1 MNKFALTVL
10 GMLFCATAQS
20 NTQHPGLTSNY
31 DNVLQADISELRN
44 SYTSKKDVFLVDW
57 MKGIK
62 PNFLTADKMPISFNN
77 IKMPVF
83 NKFIRADQHLDME
96 LIYKSTYKIRDDE
109 IIYILKDRADYIKS
123 TSSLLCEYSF
133 RVWPDSPGNFYYES
147 LKSSKEIIAKK
158 ISTSGF
164 NAEPFVV
171 QKNMLGFFTYND
183 VDDDDDDAAGGL
195 NKVLIDGR
203 VVSLSIATIC
213 NNSRDKDQVIKDLT
227 EWGGLL
233 IKANQ

>member
-31 DNVLQADISELRN
+31 DSVLQADINELRS
-44 SYTSKKDVFLVDW
+44 SYMPNKDVFPVDW
-57 MKGIK
+57 MKGVK
-62 PNFLTADKMPISFNN
+62 PDFLASDKTPISFNN

-83 NKFIRADQHLDME
+83 DKFIRADKHLDME
-96 LIYKSTYKIRDDE
+96 LIYKTTYKIRDDE
-109 IIYILKDRADYIKS
+109 IIYILKDRVDHIKS
-123 TSSLLCEYSF
+123 TSRIVCEYSF

-183 VDDDDDDAAGGL
+183 VDDDDDAAGGL

-227 EWGGLL
+227 EWGELL
-233 IKANQ
+233 IEANK

>member
-83 NKFIRADQHLDME
+83 DKFIRADKHLDME
-96 LIYKSTYKIRDDE
+96 LIYKTTYKIRDDE
-109 IIYILKDRADYIKS
+109 IIYILKDRVDHIKS
-123 TSSLLCEYSF
+123 TSRIVCEYSF
-133 RVWPDSPGNFYYES
+133 RVWPDSPGNLYYES
-147 LKSSKEIIAKK
+147 LKSSKENIAKK
-158 ISTSGF
+158 ILTSGF
-164 NAEPFVV
+164 NAKPFVV
-171 QKNMLGFFTYND
+171 KKNMLGFFTYD
-183 VDDDDDDAAGGL
+183 ADDTTGGL

-203 VVSLSIATIC
+203 VVSLSITTIC
-213 NNSRDKDQVIKDLT
+213 SNSRDKGQVIKDLT
-227 EWGGLL
+227 EWGELL
-233 IKANQ
+233 IEANK

>member
-10 GMLFCATAQS
+10 TMLFCTTAQS

-31 DNVLQADISELRN
+31 DNVLQTDISELRN
-44 SYTSKKDVFLVDW
+44 SYTPNKDVFHVGW
-57 MKGIK
+57 KKGIN

-109 IIYILKDRADYIKS
+109 IIYILKDRVDHIKS

-171 QKNMLGFFTYND
+171 QKNMLGFFTYNAA
-183 VDDDDDDAAGGL
+183 DDAAGGL

-203 VVSLSIATIC
+203 VISLSITTIC
-213 NNSRDKDQVIKDLT
+213 NNSRDKSQVIKDLT
-227 EWGGLL
+227 EWGELL
-233 IKANQ
+233 IEANQ

>member
-10 GMLFCATAQS
+10 SMLFCATAQS

-31 DNVLQADISELRN
+31 DNVLQADISELPN

-109 IIYILKDRADYIKS
+109 IIYILKDRVDHIKS

-133 RVWPDSPGNFYYES
+133 RVWPDSSGNFYYES

-171 QKNMLGFFTYND
+171 QKNMLGFFTYNN
-183 VDDDDDDAAGGL
+183 VDDAAGGL

-203 VVSLSIATIC
+203 VISLSITTIC
-213 NNSRDKDQVIKDLT
+213 NNSRDKGQVIKDLT
-227 EWGGLL
+227 EWGKLL
-233 IKANQ
+233 IKTNQ